1 MKNHA
6 DAMIFHTA
14 RKRSGMEVRME
25 IKKEF
30 KWFTIF
36 EYEKEQDYLREM
48 HKTGWKFVKS
58 TGLGMY
64 HFEKCLP
71 QDVVYQLD
79 YNKDGLAH
87 KDEYL
92 KMFDDCG
99 WEYIQDYLGYSYFR
113 KAVSDDGIAEEIF
126 CDDESRLQMM
136 QRVLKGRMLLL
147 LIIFFLVLLPQFFI
161 NLFDARYFIAAF
173 TGGILTMYIV
183 IFTIFFV
190 KYSQYKR
197 NRK

>member
-1 MKNHA
+1 
-6 DAMIFHTA
+6 
-14 RKRSGMEVRME
+14 MEA
-25 IKKEF
+25 KKQF
-30 KWFTIF
+30 RWFTIF

-48 HKTGWKFVKS
+48 HKSGWRFVKV

-64 HFEKCLP
+64 YFEKCLP

-79 YNKDGLAH
+79 YNKDGLTH

-113 KAVSDDGIAEEIF
+113 KVVSDDGTAEEIF

-136 QRVLKGRMLLL
+136 QRVLKGRMLPLL
-147 LIIFFLVLLPQFFI
+147 MILFLILLPQFLTS
-161 NLFDARYFIAAF
+161 LFDTHNYFIAAF
-173 TGGILTMYIV
+173 AGGVLAMYIM
-183 IFTIFFV
+183 IFAIFFV

-197 NRK
+197 SRK

>member
-1 MKNHA
+1 MQ
-6 DAMIFHTA
+6 
-14 RKRSGMEVRME
+14 V
-25 IKKEF
+25 KKQF

-48 HKTGWKFVKS
+48 HKSGWKFIKV

-64 HFEKCLP
+64 HFEKCIP

-99 WEYIQDYLGYSYFR
+99 WEYIQDFFGYSYFR
-113 KAVSDDGIAEEIF
+113 KAVGEDSVAEEIF
-126 CDDESRLQMM
+126 CDEESRFQMM
-136 QRVLKGRMLLL
+136 QRVLKGRMLPLL
-147 LIIFFLVLLPQFFI
+147 VIFLAVLLPQFII
-161 NLFDARYFIAAF
+161 NLFSYHNYFVATFI
-173 TGGILTMYIV
+173 GVILVMYISIFTMY
-183 IFTIFFV
+183 FT
-190 KYSQYKR
+190 KYNQY
-197 NRK
+197 NDHRK

>member
-1 MKNHA
+1 MQ
-6 DAMIFHTA
+6 
-14 RKRSGMEVRME
+14 V
-25 IKKEF
+25 KKQF

-48 HKTGWKFVKS
+48 HKSGWKFIKV

-64 HFEKCLP
+64 HFEKCIS

-99 WEYIQDYLGYSYFR
+99 WEYIQDFFGYSYFR
-113 KAVSDDGIAEEIF
+113 KAVAEDGVAEEIF
-126 CDDESRLQMM
+126 CDEESRFQMM
-136 QRVLKGRMLLL
+136 QRVSKGRMFPLLG
-147 LIIFFLVLLPQFFI
+147 IFIATLLPQFII
-161 NLFDARYFIAAF
+161 NLFHFHNYFAATF
-173 TGGILTMYIV
+173 IGVILVMYISIFTMY
-183 IFTIFFV
+183 FT
-190 KYSQYKR
+190 KYNQYK
-197 NRK
+197 NHRK